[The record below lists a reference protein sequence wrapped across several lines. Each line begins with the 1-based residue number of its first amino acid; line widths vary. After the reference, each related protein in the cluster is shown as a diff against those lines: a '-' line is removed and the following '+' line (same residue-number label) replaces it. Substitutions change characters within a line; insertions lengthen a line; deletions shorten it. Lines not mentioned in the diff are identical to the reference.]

1 MDGKSEKIAD
11 LAGMFEDMDIIV
23 IEEILELCKGQVNTA
38 ADILLKM
45 KEESTPK
52 SPPVLPSVEKKDS
65 VLSDNFLELD
75 DTEAAE
81 EQVKKEVKEVAKE
94 DYENEA
100 VYQADVQRAI
110 RMSINEGN
118 KNGSAHKKLK
128 IKDKIKNLFKKK
140 KVEVEVKVKGKEL
153 QNKQSNR
160 KILENKENTL
170 DEEVIQFVFGKNQ
183 LIRGENYSDI

>member
-1 MDGKSEKIAD
+1 
-11 LAGMFEDMDIIV
+11 
-23 IEEILELCKGQVNTA
+23 
-38 ADILLKM
+38 M